1 MIFDIGGLTSDKQK
15 KIAEGALKY
24 IAIKEA
30 FAMSK
35 ENNLPLYKN
44 VLFRKYFTDFYK
56 LDSGSWKSATSQ
68 EIFYRLFE
76 GIRVN
81 FNDVGYNLAGIS
93 NKNQALLT
101 SAYSYIYNLLS
112 YMSGYNE
119 KSFSSKILHTLC
131 NESPIID
138 SNILGGFGMSA
149 QEEKGT
155 ISSIKATAVYE
166 KLFSFYYSTS
176 RTEITKTKKD
186 KSKIIVYKEDEGFIG
201 HIQNKIGN
209 FEGGIKAMCANI
221 YSNSSKLQ
229 TAFSKDFKALG
240 INNATSELNKISLVK
255 IIDFYLWAKF
265 SKYGDKEND

>member
-1 MIFDIGGLTSDKQK
+1 MDFDFNKLASNTKEANDKK
-15 KIAEGALKY
+15 EKIAIGALKY
-24 IAIKEA
+24 IAIKKA
-30 FAMSK
+30 FRQEM
-35 ENNLPLYKN
+35 PLYEN
-44 VLFRKYFTDFYK
+44 QIFRKYFTDFYK
-56 LDSGSWKSATSQ
+56 LDSGSWKNATSQ

-93 NKNQALLT
+93 NQNQALLT

-112 YMSGYNE
+112 HMSGYNE

-155 ISSIKATAVYE
+155 ISSRKATAVYE

-176 RTEITKTKKD
+176 YTEITKTKKD
-186 KSKIIVYKEDEGFIG
+186 KSKITVYKEDEGFIG
-201 HIQNKIGN
+201 HIQNKIGS
-209 FEGGIKAMCANI
+209 FEGGIKAMCAGI
-221 YSNSSKLQ
+221 YNNSNKLRA
-229 TAFSKDFKALG
+229 AFSKDFTALG
-240 INNATSELNKISLVK
+240 ISDVTSELNKISLVK
-255 IIDFYLWAKF
+255 MIDFYLWAYF
-265 SKYGDKEND
+265 A

>member
-1 MIFDIGGLTSDKQK
+1 MDFDFNKLANNTKDANDKK
-15 KIAEGALKY
+15 EKIAKGALKY
-24 IAIKEA
+24 IAIKKSFEL
-30 FAMSK
+30 K
-35 ENNLPLYKN
+35 TPLYEN
-44 VLFRKYFTDFYK
+44 QIFRKYFTDFYK
-56 LDSGSWKSATSQ
+56 LDSGSWKSAISQ

-81 FNDVGYNLAGIS
+81 FNDVGYNLDGIS

-101 SAYSYIYNLLS
+101 GTYSYIYNLLS

-155 ISSIKATAVYE
+155 ISSRKATAVYE

-186 KSKIIVYKEDEGFIG
+186 KSKIIVYKEDKGFIG
-201 HIQNKIGN
+201 YIQENKNIGVKKFKSDFNKICN
-209 FEGGIKAMCANI
+209 EERVVKAF
-221 YSNSSKLQ
+221 LQ
-229 TAFSKDFKALG
+229 DFKELK
-240 INNATSELNKISLVK
+240 INDVTSELNNISLVK
-255 IIDFYLWAKF
+255 MIDFYLWAYF
-265 SKYGDKEND
+265 A

>member
-93 NKNQALLT
+93 NKKLDFLT
-101 SAYSYIYNLLS
+101 RAYSYIYNLLS

-149 QEEKGT
+149 QEKKGT

-176 RTEITKTKKD
+176 RIEITKTKKD
-186 KSKIIVYKEDEGFIG
+186 KSKITVYKENKGFIG
-201 HIQNKIGN
+201 YIQENENIGDEK
-209 FEGGIKAMCANI
+209 FK
-221 YSNSSKLQ
+221 S
-229 TAFSKDFKALG
+229 DFKKICVKQEAIESFSQDFKLLKIKDVG
-240 INNATSELNKISLVK
+240 KELDKISLVK

-265 SKYGDKEND
+265 SKKGDKDND

>member
-1 MIFDIGGLTSDKQK
+1 MDFDFNKLASNTKEANDKK
-15 KIAEGALKY
+15 EKIAKGALKY
-24 IAIKEA
+24 IAIKKSFE
-30 FAMSK
+30 K
-35 ENNLPLYKN
+35 TTEKTTPLYEN
-44 VLFRKYFTDFYK
+44 QIFRKYFTDFYK

-76 GIRVN
+76 GIRVS

-112 YMSGYNE
+112 HMSGYNE

-149 QEEKGT
+149 QEGKGT
-155 ISSIKATAVYE
+155 ISSRKATAVYE

-176 RTEITKTKKD
+176 RTAITKTKKD
-186 KSKIIVYKEDEGFIG
+186 KSKITVYEEDKGFIG
-201 HIQNKIGN
+201 YIQENKNIGEK
-209 FEGGIKAMCANI
+209 FKR
-221 YSNSSKLQ
+221 
-229 TAFSKDFKALG
+229 DFKEICGKQEVIESFLEDFKLLE
-240 INNATSELNKISLVK
+240 IDVDKELDKISLVK
-255 IIDFYLWAKF
+255 IIDFYLWAYF
-265 SKYGDKEND
+265 A